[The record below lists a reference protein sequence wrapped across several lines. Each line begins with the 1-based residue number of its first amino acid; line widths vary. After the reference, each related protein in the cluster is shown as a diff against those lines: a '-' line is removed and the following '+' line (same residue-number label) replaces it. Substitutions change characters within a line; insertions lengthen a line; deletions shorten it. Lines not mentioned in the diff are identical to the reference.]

1 MNIQKETD
9 GSLRVELSA
18 HELARFDLTYERLNY
33 ENDRT
38 RQLLKTVLD
47 GAGAMTGFCH
57 HAHRLLIQVFPAPA
71 SGCTLYFTP
80 FGQKPKRYRQKLPSV
95 YALWSADGL
104 LAVWHRLKNA
114 AVQIYRLQEKYMV
127 ISADSQLC
135 WLQEY
140 GDCLPVGRSTLAYI
154 REHGERLT

>member
-18 HELARFDLTYERLNY
+18 NELARFDLTYERLNY

-38 RQLLKTVLD
+38 RQLLKTVLE

-57 HAHRLLIQVFPAPA
+57 DRHRLLIQVFPAPA
-71 SGCTLYFTP
+71 SGCTVYFTP
-80 FGQKPKRYRQKLPSV
+80 FGQKQKRYRQKSPCV
-95 YALWSADGL
+95 YSIGSADAL
-104 LAVWHRLKNA
+104 LSAWERLNDTA
-114 AVQIYRLQEKYMV
+114 AQVYRLNGQYIV
-127 ISADSQLC
+127 ISSCRQTD
-135 WLQEY
+135 WLLEY
-140 GDCLPVGRSTLAYI
+140 GDRLPAGRLNLAYI